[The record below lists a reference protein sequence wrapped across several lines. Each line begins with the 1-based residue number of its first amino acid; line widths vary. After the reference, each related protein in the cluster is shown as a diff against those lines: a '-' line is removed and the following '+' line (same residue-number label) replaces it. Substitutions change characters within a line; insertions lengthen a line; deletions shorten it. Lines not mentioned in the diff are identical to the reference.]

1 MSVEYLTAQIRT
13 VDGDKWKT
21 GDRVCILSVDRRPVP
36 CDGYFS
42 EQYASGHDNRYG
54 RAEYAEF
61 LKRCRIYGRDVRTE
75 LLARGYYEKGK
86 AFSMALAA
94 NANNANAGMEENQ
107 AEAGADPAAL
117 FNVHTTVVDYGMT
130 GEVKLITYTR
140 IEL

>member
-1 MSVEYLTAQIRT
+1 MVDFDALT
-13 VDGDKWKT
+13 VDISDLLKDGENEI
-21 GDRVCILSVDRRPVP
+21 RVEVTTSLN
-36 CDGYFS
+36 
-42 EQYASGHDNRYG
+42 NR
-54 RAEYAEF
+54 
-61 LKRCRIYGRDVRTE
+61 

-130 GEVKLITYTR
+130 GEVKLLTYTSV
-140 IEL
+140 EL